1 MKVSNTNETTANL
14 VDAYRTADNIKKET
28 KTGGVFPQNEKIELS
43 SDVKDF
49 NQIKKALDNIPDVR
63 EDKVQQIKKQI
74 NEGTYNVSGEKIAEK
89 MVSESL
95 LDIFA

>member
-28 KTGGVFPQNEKIELS
+28 KTSGTFPQNEKIELS

-49 NQIKKALDNIPDVR
+49 NQIRKALDNIPDIR

>member
-14 VDAYRTADNIKKET
+14 VDTYRTADNIKKET
-28 KTGGVFPQNEKIELS
+28 KTGGTFPQNEKIELS

-49 NQIKKALDNIPDVR
+49 NQIKKAVDNIPDIR

>member
-28 KTGGVFPQNEKIELS
+28 KTGGAFPQNEKIELS

>member
-28 KTGGVFPQNEKIELS
+28 KTGGTFPQNEKIELS

-49 NQIKKALDNIPDVR
+49 NQIKKALDNIPDIR
-63 EDKVQQIKKQI
+63 EDKVQKIKKQI

>member
-28 KTGGVFPQNEKIELS
+28 KTGGASPQKEKIELS

-49 NQIKKALDNIPDVR
+49 NQIKKVLDNIPEVR
-63 EDKVQQIKKQI
+63 EDKVQQLKKQI